1 MIISPGLFIMIP
13 GKTEG
18 WPGPPQLLIPD
29 PVTVTRVTSQSEAR
43 TGGPGP
49 IRGQQTVSHDQGQTT
64 GASHH
69 WFILIP
75 GDRKPWQYFIPLTLS
90 LFATVLRFGG
100 CCVSVDPSN
109 GLYNT
114 QQWGDHC
121 DLWAHNAAISI
132 VPSKKRDFFSDIKI
146 PVKIRN
152 RCEAILG
159 DLLHLTTTL
168 LSVSQYCDYV

>member
-1 MIISPGLFIMIP
+1 M
-13 GKTEG
+13 
-18 WPGPPQLLIPD
+18 
-29 PVTVTRVTSQSEAR
+29 TRATATID
-43 TGGPGP
+43 TGSRNSYPCHQP
-49 IRGQQTVSHDQGQTT
+49 IRGQDGGPWTNQRPPNSFPWPGPDHSR
-64 GASHH
+64 ASHH

>member
-1 MIISPGLFIMIP
+1 M
-13 GKTEG
+13 
-18 WPGPPQLLIPD
+18 
-29 PVTVTRVTSQSEAR
+29 TRTTATID
-43 TGGPGP
+43 TGSRNSYRCHQP
-49 IRGQQTVSHDQGQTT
+49 IRGQDGGPWANQRPANSFPWPGPDHRSQTT
-64 GASHH
+64 DLFWSPETANHDNILSFWLSHY
-69 WFILIP
+69 L
-75 GDRKPWQYFIPLTLS
+75 RLS
-90 LFATVLRFGG
+90 
-100 CCVSVDPSN
+100 CVSVVVVSLYPSN

-121 DLWAHNAAISI
+121 DLWAHNAAIPI

-152 RCEAILG
+152 RCEAILY